1 MGISC
6 CRVHRF
12 YREIATACGLA
23 MTAVFADCSFCS
35 DRAVI
40 QPGRRF
46 LTPPYNGRFYAKK
59 LHRPVAGLWR
69 GESFLDKGT
78 LLEYTI
84 YEKWCYRQT
93 VRPFVVTMK

>member
-1 MGISC
+1 M
-6 CRVHRF
+6 
-12 YREIATACGLA
+12 E
-23 MTAVFADCSFCS
+23 
-35 DRAVI
+35 
-40 QPGRRF
+40 
-46 LTPPYNGRFYAKK
+46 K
-59 LHRPVAGLWR
+59 LHSPVVGLWR